1 LAWQPGPRPPWVDA
15 VNRGDIVPIA
25 DVAGQP
31 LRRDALLAEAAARLG
46 AEATHLSAF
55 GDDRFLEPLDLL
67 LDAIEAEASLSL
79 LGRWLARTY
88 LLRVLEGRLLLE
100 RYVRQDPGVRD
111 EDISAPIFV
120 TGPPRSGTTVL
131 FGALAADPRHRV
143 PEGWELLRPVPPPD
157 PDAYPDPGRLALADQ
172 ELRMLELVQ
181 GNLATMHEYTGRM
194 PKECLSAFAFE
205 LLSEE
210 FTTRFHVPSFG
221 AWLERADMTPAYEC
235 HRLVLQIL
243 QRRYPTQQWVLKSPV
258 HLHALPALLHV
269 YPDARITVT
278 HRDPAAFLPSLTSLV
293 ATLRAVHSDEVD
305 FAEIGRDQE
314 RRFAASL
321 RTLVDLDRQSF
332 LDPARTHHSRYADF
346 VTDSAATVRD
356 VYTRLG
362 LPYEVATERAISEF
376 LAARSRD
383 EHGSHRYSFD
393 DLGVPLSEV
402 RADFADYQR
411 HFDVPEEVA
420 HAGV

>member
-1 LAWQPGPRPPWVDA
+1 MAWQPGPRPPWVDA

-31 LRRDALLAEAAARLG
+31 LRGDALLAEAAGRLG
-46 AEATHLSAF
+46 VDGRDRTAF
-55 GDDRFLEPLDLL
+55 GDDRFLEPLDIL
-67 LDAIEAEASLSL
+67 LDALETEASLSL

-88 LLRVLEGRLLLE
+88 LLRVLEGRVLLQ
-100 RYVRQDPGVRD
+100 RYVEADPGVRD
-111 EDISAPIFV
+111 EEISAPIFV

-181 GNLATMHEYTGRM
+181 GNLATMHQYTGRM

-210 FTTRFHVPSFG
+210 FPTRFHVPTFA
-221 AWLERADMTPAYEC
+221 AWLERTDMTPAYEC

-243 QRRYPTQQWVLKSPV
+243 QRRYPTEQWVLKSPV
-258 HLHALPALLHV
+258 HLHALPALLGV

-278 HRDPAAFLPSLTSLV
+278 HRDPASFLPSLTSLV

-305 FAEIGRDQE
+305 FAEIGRDRE
-314 RRFAASL
+314 RQFAASL
-321 RTLVDLDRQSF
+321 RTLVDLDRRHV

-346 VTDSAATVRD
+346 VSDSAGTVRD
-356 VYTRLG
+356 VYARLG
-362 LPYEVATERAISEF
+362 LPMDSTSERAISDY
-376 LAARSRD
+376 LTARARD
-383 EHGSHRYSFD
+383 DHGPHRYSFD
-393 DLGVPLSEV
+393 DLGVSLADV

-411 HFDVPEEVA
+411 YFDVPEEVT

>member
-1 LAWQPGPRPPWVDA
+1 MAWQPGPRPPWVDA

-25 DVAGQP
+25 DVAGAP
-31 LRRDALLAEAAARLG
+31 LRRDVLLSQAAARLG
-46 AEATHLSAF
+46 VDPRDSRAF

-67 LDAIEAEASLSL
+67 LDALETEASLSL

-88 LLRVLEGRLLLE
+88 LLRVLEGRVLLQ
-100 RYVRQDPGVRD
+100 RYVEQDPGVRD
-111 EDISAPIFV
+111 EEIRAPIFV

-157 PDAYPDPGRLALADQ
+157 PDCYPDPGRLALADQ

-181 GNLATMHEYTGRM
+181 GNLATIHEYTGRM

-210 FTTRFHVPSFG
+210 FTTRFHVPSFA
-221 AWLERADMTPAYEC
+221 AWLARTDMTPAYEC

-243 QRRYPTQQWVLKSPV
+243 QRRYPTKQWVLKSPV
-258 HLHALPALLHV
+258 HLHALPALLGV

-278 HRDPAAFLPSLTSLV
+278 HRDPASFLPSLTSLV

-305 FAEIGRDQE
+305 FAEIGRDRE
-314 RRFAASL
+314 RQFAASL
-321 RTLVDLDRQSF
+321 RTLVDLDRQRM
-332 LDPARTHHSRYADF
+332 LDPVRTHHSRYADF
-346 VTDSAATVRD
+346 VTDSAGTVRD
-356 VYTRLG
+356 VYTHLN
-362 LPYEVATERAISEF
+362 LPYDAETHGAITGF

-383 EHGSHRYSFD
+383 DHGGHRYSFA
-393 DLGVPLSEV
+393 DLGVDLADV
-402 RADFADYQR
+402 RADFAEYQR
-411 HFDVPEEVA
+411 YFAVPDEVA

>member
-1 LAWQPGPRPPWVDA
+1 LAWQPGPRPSWVDA

-46 AEATHLSAF
+46 ADPTAAGVF
-55 GDDRFLEPLDLL
+55 GDERFLEPLDLL
-67 LDAIEAEASLSL
+67 LDALETEASLSL

-88 LLRVLEGRLLLE
+88 LLRVLEGRVLLQRYLE
-100 RYVRQDPGVRD
+100 QDPGVRD
-111 EDISAPIFV
+111 EEISTPIFV

-131 FGALAADPRHRV
+131 FGALAADPQHRV

-157 PDAYPDPGRLALADQ
+157 PRCYPDPGRLALADQ
-172 ELRMLELVQ
+172 ELRMLEAVQ
-181 GNLATMHEYTGRM
+181 GNLAAIHEYTGRM

-210 FTTRFHVPSFG
+210 FPTRFHVPTFA
-221 AWLERADMTPAYEC
+221 AWLARTDMTPAYEC

-243 QRRYPTQQWVLKSPV
+243 QRRYPTDQWVLKSPV
-258 HLHALPALLHV
+258 HLHALPALLQV

-278 HRDPAAFLPSLTSLV
+278 HRDPASFLPSLTSLV

-305 FAEIGRDQE
+305 FAEIGRDREQQ
-314 RRFAASL
+314 FAASL
-321 RTLVDLDRQSF
+321 RSLVELDRQGA

-346 VTDSAATVRD
+346 VTDSAGTVRD
-356 VYTRLG
+356 VYRRLN
-362 LPYEVATERAISEF
+362 LPFDSGTEHAIAEF
-376 LAARSRD
+376 LVPRSRD
-383 EHGSHRYSFD
+383 DHGGHRYSFD
-393 DLGVPLSEV
+393 DLGMSLADV
-402 RADFADYQR
+402 RSDFADYQR
-411 HFDVPEEVA
+411 YFDVPDEVT